1 MNCLTDINLAILL
14 KIVQS
19 SVRALK
25 TRQFNSNVGMT
36 DWATH
41 SSLTEIDLAI
51 LLEIV
56 QDDIRLLD
64 KIYGDRC
71 YKSELVG
78 REQFLCKVVPRI
90 ERLEHLSL
98 SRCRVGPTALAAIVQ
113 IHGRSLYG
121 LFLQECIHIHDG
133 AIGQVAK
140 HCPNLC
146 WLDLSGCELL
156 TDAAINSISQGC
168 SLLTSLRLNS
178 CKRLKSVS
186 LEHLNKGCTALTRLK
201 VARCV
206 NLSQRAL
213 IEFVHAHKEVLECI
227 DVSFI
232 PLIGNCL
239 VKALSKC
246 PKLRKLSL
254 SYNPEEGLITNKSF
268 FWFNQ
273 KVRKGSYRWDEHH
286 DHYK

>member
-1 MNCLTDINLAILL
+1 LLAAA
-14 KIVQS
+14 QAS
-19 SVRALK
+19 C
-25 TRQFNSNVGMT
+25 FF
-36 DWATH
+36 
-41 SSLTEIDLAI
+41 
-51 LLEIV
+51 
-56 QDDIRLLD
+56 
-64 KIYGDRC
+64 
-71 YKSELVG
+71 SE
-78 REQFLCKVVPRI
+78 
-90 ERLEHLSL
+90 SL
-98 SRCRVGPTALAAIVQ
+98 SAL
-113 IHGRSLYG
+113 S
-121 LFLQECIHIHDG
+121 
-133 AIGQVAK
+133 
-140 HCPNLC
+140 
-146 WLDLSGCELL
+146 
-156 TDAAINSISQGC
+156 SQGC

-227 DVSFI
+227 DVLFI

-254 SYNPEEGLITNKSF
+254 SYNPKEGLITNKSF

-273 KVRKGSYRWDEHH
+273 KLRKGSYRWDEHH